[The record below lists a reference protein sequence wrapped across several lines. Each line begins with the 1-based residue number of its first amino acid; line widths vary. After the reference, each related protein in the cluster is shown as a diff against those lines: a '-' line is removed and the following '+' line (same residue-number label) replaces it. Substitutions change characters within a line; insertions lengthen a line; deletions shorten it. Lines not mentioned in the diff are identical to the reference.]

1 MSGASWRRAP
11 RLPARA
17 PAGSTL
23 AMIDQV
29 SVDVGGHRA
38 VHDVTLELRAGEL
51 VALVGPNGAGKSTL
65 LGTLAGDLQASTGR
79 VHIDG
84 SPVNEWSARELAMR
98 RAVLPQQVTVSF
110 PFAVREVVAM
120 GRAPWRATPTSD
132 DDDAV
137 VERALVQTDVAHLG
151 HRTFPTLSGG
161 ERARVALARVVAQSS
176 QLMLWDEPTAALD
189 VHHQELVLALARDL
203 AAEGAGVV
211 GVLHDLGSAARWADR
226 VLLLDRGR
234 VVADGPPES
243 VLEPSILGRVYGHRI
258 DVLPHPVTGSLLV
271 VPVSSRARPCPAALD
286 MQASRQ
292 LLGTPNS
299 D

>member
-1 MSGASWRRAP
+1 MSTTEAP
-11 RLPARA
+11 TRTRTPPR
-17 PAGSTL
+17 TKRDFL
-23 AMIDQV
+23 AIPDFT
-29 SVDVGGHRA
+29 RE
-38 VHDVTLELRAGEL
+38 ELYE
-51 VALVGPNGAGKSTL
+51 
-65 LGTLAGDLQASTGR
+65 
-79 VHIDG
+79 
-84 SPVNEWSARELAMR
+84 
-98 RAVLPQQVTVSF
+98 
-110 PFAVREVVAM
+110 
-120 GRAPWRATPTSD
+120 
-132 DDDAV
+132 
-137 VERALVQTDVAHLG
+137 
-151 HRTFPTLSGG
+151 
-161 ERARVALARVVAQSS
+161 
-176 QLMLWDEPTAALD
+176 
-189 VHHQELVLALARDL
+189 VLALARDL